1 MGDAEDEQQP
11 AQTTPP
17 DRTERNALRGR
28 SAVSGLEI
36 DFETR
41 SDVNIKTAG
50 AYLYFASPHTKALMA
65 SYKINGGPKK
75 RWRYG
80 QPCPPDIRAHVEA
93 GGIVSAHNNS
103 FERLLWQKVLTP
115 RNGWPKLDLKQCR
128 CTAATAAAMS
138 LPRDLD
144 GLGQALDLPV
154 KKNKDGAALI
164 RFFSMPRKAKKDEP
178 PGIYWHEPEDYPE
191 KFEQFHDYCDDDVE
205 AESGADERMVPL
217 SDYEQDL
224 YWIDQLINDRGIRI
238 DVKSAR
244 AALYIADRAKVILDR
259 EMKIATGG
267 IVTACSQVA
276 KIVEWINAQG
286 VQIPS
291 AAKAEIEELLET
303 DDLPPNVRRVL
314 ELRQEAAKNS
324 VSKLKAFLNRC
335 GTDQRIRGAFLFL
348 AAGTGRWSSVGAQLH
363 NLPRPRKIFGDTHPN
378 LETLFSIIRHG
389 DPDWLRINY
398 GDDLGKPL
406 HLISDALRSFIWAA
420 PGHELVV
427 ADYSGIEGA
436 VAAWFAG
443 EQWKVDAMFELMR
456 DPSLPDLYR
465 RSAAGIFNVPVEQ
478 LGKKDPRRQVGK
490 VSELSLQYQGGVG
503 AFRSM
508 ARNYSL
514 KIEPVYEPVWE
525 AAPDDRRAAAEKRY
539 EECLKRGEAP
549 TKQLSRK
556 AWLAAELVK
565 VGWRETHPAIKGAW
579 KLLEQGIRDA
589 IESPGRQVT
598 VLKCTYLVARGFLWC
613 RLPSGRCLAYGKPRL
628 KQQVWAKRKN
638 LTTGEWGDAEIIAAD
653 TAEHLVRAGLA
664 KIESKAKPAATALG
678 VDSVTKQFTRFAL
691 YGGLAFEN
699 IVQAIARDLLANG
712 IKLAEANGY
721 PVIGHVH
728 DEIISELPRGVG
740 DIEFFQELICRLPDC
755 YAGLPLSSSGFIS
768 KRYKKD

>member
-1 MGDAEDEQQP
+1 M
-11 AQTTPP
+11 
-17 DRTERNALRGR
+17 
-28 SAVSGLEI
+28 SGLEI

-65 SYKINGGPKK
+65 SYKIDGGPKK

-80 QPCPPDIRAHVEA
+80 QPCPPDIVAHVEA
-93 GGIVSAHNNS
+93 GGIVSAHNNA
-103 FERLLWQKVLTP
+103 FERLLWQRVLTP
-115 RNGWPKLDLKQCR
+115 RNGWPVLRLKQCR
-128 CTAATAAAMS
+128 CTAATAAGMS
-138 LPRDLD
+138 LPRDLG
-144 GLGQALDLPV
+144 GLADALDLPI
-154 KKNKDGAALI
+154 KKNKDGMALI
-164 RFFSMPRKAKKDEP
+164 RFFSIPRKPKKDEDP
-178 PGIYWHEPEDYPE
+178 NGLYWHEPEDYPE

-205 AESGADERMVPL
+205 AEAGADARMVPL

-224 YWIDQLINDRGIRI
+224 YHIDQIINDRGIRI

-244 AALYIADRAKVILDR
+244 AALCIADKAKVILDR
-259 EMKIATGG
+259 EMKIATDG

-286 VQIPS
+286 VAIPS

-303 DDLPPNVRRVL
+303 DDLPSKVRRVL

-335 GTDQRIRGAFLFL
+335 GTDDRIRGAFLFL

-378 LETLFSIIRHG
+378 LETLFSIIRQG
-389 DPDWLRINY
+389 DPEWLKFNY

-456 DPSLPDLYR
+456 DDSLPDLYR
-465 RSAAGIFNVPVEQ
+465 RAAAGIFNTTTD
-478 LGKKDPRRQVGK
+478 LLTKKDPRRQVGK

-525 AAPDDRRAAAEKRY
+525 AADEGRRATAEKRY
-539 EECLKRGEAP
+539 EECLKRGDLP
-549 TKQLSRK
+549 TQQLSRK

-579 KLLEQGIRDA
+579 NLLEQGIRDA
-589 IESPGRQVT
+589 IEHPGQQVT

-628 KQQVWAKRKN
+628 RQQCWVRIQRQDGTWSD
-638 LTTGEWGDAEIIAAD
+638 EAEVMD
-653 TAEHLVRAGLA
+653 RVEAERRATSPEYGPGMFLGTKV
-664 KIESKAKPAATALG
+664 KIESGAKPAATALG

-712 IKLAEANGY
+712 IKLAEAHGY

-728 DEIISELPRGVG
+728 DEIIAELPRGVG
-740 DIEFFQELICRLPDC
+740 DLKFFSELICRLPDC
-755 YAGLPLSSSGFIS
+755 YAGLPLSSSGFVS

>member
-1 MGDAEDEQQP
+1 
-11 AQTTPP
+11 
-17 DRTERNALRGR
+17 L
-28 SAVSGLEI
+28 SGLEI

-41 SDVNIKTAG
+41 SDVNIKTHG

-65 SYKINGGPKK
+65 SYKIDGRPKK

-80 QPCPPDIRAHVEA
+80 QPCPADIRKHVEA

-103 FERLLWQKVLTP
+103 FERLLWQMILTP
-115 RNGWPKLDLKQCR
+115 RNGWPALDLKQCR

-138 LPRDLD
+138 LPRDLA
-144 GLGQALDLPV
+144 GLGDALGLPV
-154 KKNKDGAALI
+154 KKNKDGMALI
-164 RFFSMPRKAKKDEP
+164 RFFSIPRKPKKDEP
-178 PGIYWHEPEDYPE
+178 PGLYWHEPEDYPE

-205 AESGADERMVPL
+205 AESGADSRMVAL
-217 SDYEQDL
+217 SEYEQDL
-224 YWIDQLINDRGIRI
+224 YQIDQTINGRGIRI

-244 AALYIADRAKVILDR
+244 AALYIADKAKIILDR
-259 EMKIATGG
+259 EMKVATGG
-267 IVTACSQVA
+267 FVNTCSQPG
-276 KIVEWINAQG
+276 KIVEWVNAQG
-286 VQIPS
+286 VEIPS
-291 AAKAEIEELLET
+291 AAKAEVEELLEA
-303 DDLPPNVRRVL
+303 DDLPANVRRVL

-324 VSKLKAFLNRC
+324 VSKLKAFLMRC

-363 NLPRPRKIFGDTHPN
+363 NLPRPRKIFGDAHPS
-378 LETLFSIIRHG
+378 LEVLFANIRHA
-389 DPDWLRINY
+389 DPDWLRFLY

-436 VAAWFAG
+436 VAAWFAS
-443 EQWKVDAMFELMR
+443 EQWKVDAMFEIIA
-456 DPSLPDLYR
+456 DPSKPDLYR
-465 RSAAGIFNVPVEQ
+465 RAAAGIFNTTTDLLP
-478 LGKKDPRRQVGK
+478 KKDPRRQVGK
-490 VSELSLQYQGGVG
+490 VAELSMQYAGGVG

-508 ARNYSL
+508 SRNYSL
-514 KIEPVYEPVWE
+514 KIESVFDPVWSIASDE
-525 AAPDDRRAAAEKRY
+525 RRAAAERRH
-539 EECLKRGEAP
+539 EQCLARGEAP
-549 TKQLSRK
+549 TQQLTRK

-579 KLLEQGIRDA
+579 SLLEQGIRDA

-598 VLKCTYLVARGFLWC
+598 VLKVSYLVSMGFLWC
-613 RLPSGRCLAYGKPRL
+613 KLPGGRCLAYGKPRL
-628 KQQVWAKRKN
+628 KEQRWIRRKDHE
-638 LTTGEWGDAEIIAAD
+638 TGGWKTESEVIAAD
-653 TAEHLVRAGLA
+653 TAEHLERAGLA

-712 IKLAEANGY
+712 IKLAETHGY
-721 PVIGHVH
+721 PVVGHIH

-740 DIEFFQELICRLPDC
+740 DLKFFSELICRLPAC
-755 YAGLPLSSSGFIS
+755 YVGLPLSASGFVG
-768 KRYKKD
+768 KRYRKD